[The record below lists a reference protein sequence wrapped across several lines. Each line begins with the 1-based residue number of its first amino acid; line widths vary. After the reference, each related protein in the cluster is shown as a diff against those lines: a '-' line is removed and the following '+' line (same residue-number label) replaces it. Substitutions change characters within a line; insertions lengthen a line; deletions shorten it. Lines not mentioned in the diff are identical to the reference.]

1 MKTEAISLDIF
12 LKNCEYEIQNPDD
25 IKITSKQSPPT
36 TEDYSNFPQLINLDN
51 IETSIEFNLFLIE
64 KFRFND
70 FSTNKAKS
78 GREITK
84 SRIKSLITSL
94 RLFLNWLTINK
105 VDWKDETYIDDEDP
119 VNLFKNYLIDRI
131 KSEQDHISYETA
143 KAYLLDVK
151 MLYEW
156 AAHNHIINRLPF
168 FYSIHSYT
176 NKNTNIMTS
185 KKAFSTQVVSS
196 SIKIPNKYKDIKVKF
211 LSAYSPD
218 EYEQLINSDYCQN
231 PSRQLWIK
239 LAKEYGLRRIEIA
252 GINDDICDCKN
263 GLYIVTGKNS
273 KKREIHFK
281 EEILKEL
288 NLYRNSNVRKKN
300 LHKYYLKEGYNNKSP
315 LFLNNKGNRISEKTI
330 TNIIYPVKNEL
341 KEKGIIFD
349 KTFHDLRATYAVERV
364 MSLLKQGIRME
375 HIEVVVTDEL
385 GHNLFETTK
394 RYLQISSARISWIN
408 QSGIG
413 DALKEIELANDNQSE
428 NILDDF
434 L

>member
-1 MKTEAISLDIF
+1 MKTEEISLDIF

-25 IKITSKQSPPT
+25 IKITSKQSPA
-36 TEDYSNFPQLINLDN
+36 TEDYSDFPQLINLNN

-70 FSTNKAKS
+70 FSTNKAKR

-84 SRIKSLITSL
+84 LRIKSLITSL
-94 RLFLNWLTINK
+94 RLFLNWLTVNK

-131 KSEQDHISYETA
+131 KSEQNHISYESA

-156 AAHNHIINRLPF
+156 ATHNHIINRLPF

-176 NKNTNIMTS
+176 NKNTNLITS
-185 KKAFSTQVVSS
+185 KKIPNTQIVSS
-196 SIKIPNKYKDIKVKF
+196 SIKIPKKYKDIKVKV
-211 LSAYSPD
+211 LSAYSSE
-218 EYEQLINSDYCQN
+218 EYEELINSDYCQT
-231 PSRQLWIK
+231 PSRQLWIR

-252 GINDDICDCKN
+252 GINDDICDCKD
-263 GLYIVTGKNS
+263 GLYIVTGKNA

-281 EEILKEL
+281 EEILKDL
-288 NLYRNSNVRKKN
+288 NLYRNRKSRKN
-300 LHKYYLKEGYNNKSP
+300 ALHKYYLEHGYNNKSP
-315 LFLNNKGNRISEKTI
+315 LFLNTQGNRISEKTI
-330 TNIIYPVKNEL
+330 SNIIYPVKDEF
-341 KEKGIIFD
+341 KAKGIIFD

-364 MSLLKQGIRME
+364 MSLLKQGIKME
-375 HIEVVVTDEL
+375 HIEYVVTDEL

-394 RYLQISSARISWIN
+394 RYLQIRSARISWIN
-408 QSGIG
+408 QSGVG
-413 DALKEIELANDNQSE
+413 EFLKEIELADDNQSE
-428 NILDDF
+428 DILDDF

>member
-1 MKTEAISLDIF
+1 MKTVEISVDIF
-12 LKNCEYEIQNPDD
+12 LKDCEYEIQNTDD
-25 IKITSKQSPPT
+25 IKITSKQTPA

-70 FSTNKAKS
+70 FSKNQAKI
-78 GREITK
+78 GMDITK
-84 SRIKSLITSL
+84 LRIKSLITSL
-94 RLFLNWLTINK
+94 RLFLNWLTKNK

-131 KSEQDHISYETA
+131 KSEHNHIGYESA

-176 NKNTNIMTS
+176 NKNANKITS
-185 KKAFSTQVVSS
+185 KKAPAMQVVSS
-196 SIKIPNKYKDIKVKF
+196 SIKIPKKYKDIDVKV
-211 LSAYSPD
+211 LSSYTPE

-231 PSRQLWIK
+231 KNRQLWIK
-239 LAKEYGLRRIEIA
+239 LAKVYGLRRIEIA
-252 GINDDICDCKN
+252 GINEDICDCED
-263 GLYIVTGKNS
+263 GLYIVTGKNA

-288 NLYRNSNVRKKN
+288 NLYRNSEFRKN
-300 LHKYYLKEGYNNKSP
+300 ALHKYYLKNGYHNIAP
-315 LFLNNKGNRISEKTI
+315 LFLNNRGNRISEKTI

-341 KEKGIIFD
+341 EEKGIMFD

-364 MSLLKQGIRME
+364 MSLLKQGIKME
-375 HIEVVVTDEL
+375 HIEFVITDEL

-394 RYLQISSARISWIN
+394 RYLQTRSARISWIN
-408 QSGIG
+408 QSGMR
-413 DALKEIELANDNQSE
+413 DALKEIELADDNQSE
-428 NILDDF
+428 DTLDDF